1 MLKNKFGFKTIVINN
16 TLYFQKG
23 NLEIPMS
30 GSKWVEQWKEEYL
43 KSEMKISEEELKE
56 KLNDSFKNGTS
67 IRLGDLF

>member
-1 MLKNKFGFKTIVINN
+1 MPIA
-16 TLYFQKG
+16 
-23 NLEIPMS
+23 
-30 GSKWVEQWKEEYL
+30 GSKWIEQWKEEYL

>member
-1 MLKNKFGFKTIVINN
+1 
-16 TLYFQKG
+16 
-23 NLEIPMS
+23 MS